1 MKKGY
6 KELLAEAN
14 AAVETIPAAAATHL
28 FGDPTVVFVDI
39 RDSAELAR
47 DGKIPGAVHV
57 PRGSL
62 EFAVDPE
69 SPMHKP
75 VFGEQK
81 KFVFY

>member
-14 AAVETIPAAAATHL
+14 AAVEAVSADEAQEFL
-28 FGDPTVVFVDI
+28 ENEDVVFVDI
-39 RDSAELAR
+39 RDSAELER
-47 DGKIPGAVHV
+47 TGTIPGAVHI

-75 VFGEQK
+75 VFSSGK